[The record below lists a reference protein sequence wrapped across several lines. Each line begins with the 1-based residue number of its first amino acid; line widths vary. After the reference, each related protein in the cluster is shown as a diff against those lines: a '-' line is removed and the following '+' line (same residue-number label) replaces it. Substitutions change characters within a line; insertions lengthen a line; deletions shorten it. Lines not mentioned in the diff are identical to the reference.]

1 MWDVNSTEEY
11 LFWFSRQDDH
21 VKEAI
26 FSVTLLL
33 QELGPLLKWPYAD
46 MLKGCSII
54 NMKELRIRTPL
65 HVIRIAYYFDKDRKA
80 LLLIGGDKK
89 GKNEKGFYKK
99 LIADAEA
106 LIRKYQDKGEALW

>member
-33 QELGPLLKWPYAD
+33 REFGPLLKRPYAD
-46 MLKGCSII
+46 TLKGCSIK

-65 HVIRIAYYFDKDRKA
+65 HVIRIAYYFDENRKA

-89 GKNEKGFYKK
+89 GKNEKDFYKK

-106 LIRKYQDKGEALW
+106 LIRKYRGQEEI

>member
-11 LFWFSRQDDH
+11 LFWFSRQDDRA
-21 VKEAI
+21 KESI

-33 QELGPLLKWPYAD
+33 QEFRPLLKRPYAD
-46 MLKGCSII
+46 TLKGCSIK

-65 HVIRIAYYFDKDRKA
+65 HIIRIAYYFDKNRKA

-89 GKNEKGFYKK
+89 GKNAKDFYKK
-99 LIADAEA
+99 LIADAET
-106 LIRKYQDKGEALW
+106 LIRKYRDQEEI